1 MPIRSLQNKDY
12 KILVQGPNSLSSL
25 NTQIYV
31 SIDASTLFNLVPQK
45 AFSFLT
51 MSSNNLS
58 KKKKKKPEACY
69 FFIPFS
75 DPTGDPWHHKMI
87 LSAVYFC
94 WQTAEIPQY
103 WPGLLRDTRNANG
116 FSLPAIIPAGLL
128 IVRTPRHFTKYQVT
142 SRRTAW
148 KNIPPLG

>member
-58 KKKKKKPEACY
+58 KKKKKSQKPVISS
-69 FFIPFS
+69 F
-75 DPTGDPWHHKMI
+75 
-87 LSAVYFC
+87 LSVT
-94 WQTAEIPQY
+94 QPEIPGITKWFYQ
-103 WPGLLRDTRNANG
+103 L
-116 FSLPAIIPAGLL
+116 
-128 IVRTPRHFTKYQVT
+128 FTSADKQLKYH
-142 SRRTAW
+142 
-148 KNIPPLG
+148 NIDQDY